1 MSSIKL
7 LPVAVN
13 EVREAARQRIL
24 YYCEEM
30 QKQYAHTLGADSDV
44 EHNFVP
50 IDLMQMELDGRA
62 NAKSTWKETKSMD
75 DTAFID
81 LIATKR
87 DSYLPM
93 NIVIEVS
100 LVLYVKTLI
109 CSFRNSF
116 SCYYRPT
123 PEVANRF

>member
-1 MSSIKL
+1 MSTIKL

-30 QKQYAHTLGADSDV
+30 QKQYAHTLGADSDI
-44 EHNFVP
+44 EHDFVP
-50 IDLMQMELDGRA
+50 IDLMQMELDERA
-62 NAKSTWKETKSMD
+62 NSMSKWKETKSMD

-100 LVLYVKTLI
+100 LVLNVRTLI
-109 CSFRNSF
+109 FSFRNSF
-116 SCYYRPT
+116 SSIYRPT
-123 PEVANRF
+123 PEMENRF

>member
-1 MSSIKL
+1 
-7 LPVAVN
+7 
-13 EVREAARQRIL
+13 
-24 YYCEEM
+24 M
-30 QKQYAHTLGADSDV
+30 QKQCAHTLGADSDA
-44 EHNFVP
+44 EHDFVP
-50 IDLMQMELDGRA
+50 IDLMQMELDERG
-62 NAKSTWKETKSMD
+62 NSMSKWKETKSMD

-100 LVLYVKTLI
+100 LVLNVKTLI

-116 SCYYRPT
+116 SSIYRPT
-123 PEVANRF
+123 PEMENRF